1 MESGFNLILVL
12 RLYWWVCYNRILSRP
27 DQIGHLSK
35 RRFGLRT
42 RRKKT
47 RMKNSLQSRWNRN
60 SKQLVTPLALH
71 FKATC
76 IITILLAVP
85 SLVFARATVSI
96 QPGEM
101 ESPAVGQEFSVDVS
115 ISNGASVAAYQ
126 FTVEFDPQKLG
137 LVEAKNADYL
147 AEGAFVVPPI
157 ITDNDVTLAATSLAD
172 ASDGDGTLATITFAV
187 VEVNPSTITFTA
199 VLLSDPD
206 ANQLDVITTNGQI
219 TGPPDVNE
227 APVAVIEVL
236 PSKVFVGETVSLNAA
251 GSQDDSGI
259 STYVWRFG
267 DGSTAERK
275 EMVTHVYQQPGNYTV
290 TLTVTDDGV
299 PPLQDQVIFVVT
311 VTDKNLSVRQKGKQ
325 ITSWGQ
331 LKRR

>member
-1 MESGFNLILVL
+1 
-12 RLYWWVCYNRILSRP
+12 
-27 DQIGHLSK
+27 
-35 RRFGLRT
+35 
-42 RRKKT
+42 
-47 RMKNSLQSRWNRN
+47 MKNSLQSRWNPN
-60 SKQLVTPLALH
+60 SKQLATAITLS
-71 FKATC
+71 FKAIC
-76 IITILLAVP
+76 IIMILLALP

-115 ISNGASVAAYQ
+115 ISNGANVVAYQ
-126 FTVEFDPQKLG
+126 VTVEFDPQTIS

-147 AEGAFVVPPI
+147 PAGTFVVPAI
-157 ITDNDVTLAATSLAD
+157 ITDKDVTLAATSLAD
-172 ASDGDGTLATITFAV
+172 TSNGDGTLATITFTV
-187 VEVNPSTITFTA
+187 VEANPSTIKFTA

-219 TGPPDVNE
+219 TGPTDVNE
-227 APVAVIEVL
+227 APVAVTEVV
-236 PSKVFVGETVSLNAA
+236 PSKVFTGEPVSLSAA

-259 STYVWRFG
+259 RTYVWRFG
-267 DGSTAERK
+267 DGSSAERK
-275 EMVTHVYQQPGNYTV
+275 ETVTHVYQQPGNYTV

-299 PPLQDQVIFVVT
+299 PPLQDQAISIVT
-311 VTDKNLSVRQKGKQ
+311 VTDKELSVHQKGKQ

>member
-1 MESGFNLILVL
+1 
-12 RLYWWVCYNRILSRP
+12 
-27 DQIGHLSK
+27 
-35 RRFGLRT
+35 
-42 RRKKT
+42 
-47 RMKNSLQSRWNRN
+47 MKNSLRSHWNRN
-60 SKQLVTPLALH
+60 SKQLVTPIALS
-71 FKATC
+71 FKAIY
-76 IITILLAVP
+76 IITILLALP

-96 QPGEM
+96 QPREM

-115 ISNGASVAAYQ
+115 ISNGANVTAYQ
-126 FTVEFDPQKLG
+126 VTVEFDRQKLA

-157 ITDNDVTLAATSLAD
+157 ITDNDVTLAATSLVD
-172 ASDGDGTLATITFAV
+172 ASNGDGTLATITFAV

-199 VLLSDPD
+199 VLLSDPE

-219 TGPPDVNE
+219 TVPADVNE
-227 APVAVIEVL
+227 APVAIIEVV
-236 PSKVFVGETVSLNAA
+236 PSKVFTGQTVTLSAA

-259 STYVWRFG
+259 RTYVWRFG
-267 DGSTAERK
+267 DGSSAEGK
-275 EMVTHVYQQPGNYTV
+275 ETVTHVYQQSGNYTV

-299 PPLQDQVIFVVT
+299 PPLQDQAISIVT
-311 VTDKNLSVRQKGKQ
+311 VTDKDLSVHRKGKQ

>member
-1 MESGFNLILVL
+1 
-12 RLYWWVCYNRILSRP
+12 
-27 DQIGHLSK
+27 
-35 RRFGLRT
+35 
-42 RRKKT
+42 
-47 RMKNSLQSRWNRN
+47 MKNSLQSRWNRILR
-60 SKQLVTPLALH
+60 QLVTPLALS
-71 FKATC
+71 FKAIC
-76 IITILLAVP
+76 VFTILLALP

-101 ESPAVGQEFSVDVS
+101 ESPAVGQEFSVDVN
-115 ISNGASVAAYQ
+115 ISSGVNVAAYQ
-126 FTVEFDPQKLG
+126 FTVEFDPQTLA

-147 AEGAFVVPPI
+147 AAGAFVVPPI
-157 ITDNDVTLAATSLAD
+157 ITEKDVTLAATSLAD
-172 ASDGDGTLATITFAV
+172 ASNGDGTLATITFAV
-187 VEVNPSTITFTA
+187 VEANPSTIKFTA
-199 VLLSDPD
+199 VLLSDPE
-206 ANQLDVITTNGQI
+206 ANHLDVITTNGQV

-275 EMVTHVYQQPGNYTV
+275 EMVTHVYEQPGNYTV

-311 VTDKNLSVRQKGKQ
+311 VTDKNLSVYQRGKQ
-325 ITSWGQ
+325 IISWGQ